1 MDATTI
7 DALAIARI
15 GRDAFQ
21 RIEKNAGRAAAVRAA
36 VARMLADQHQERAA
50 WGVPPAPPPG
60 AEPMPVT
67 EPVALDDARDRVAFL
82 ESLVQER
89 DATIANLETS
99 LERSRAMIDAMQSE
113 LDEVDRKIKRTLEP
127 YVRAD
132 SIARSQEIHDAIAR
146 TTAERD
152 SAREALERVS
162 AQLANAV
169 ARLLEVGT

>member
-1 MDATTI
+1 
-7 DALAIARI
+7 
-15 GRDAFQ
+15 
-21 RIEKNAGRAAAVRAA
+21 
-36 VARMLADQHQERAA
+36 
-50 WGVPPAPPPG
+50 
-60 AEPMPVT
+60 MPVT
-67 EPVALDDARDRVAFL
+67 EPIALDDARDRVAFL

>member
-1 MDATTI
+1 
-7 DALAIARI
+7 
-15 GRDAFQ
+15 
-21 RIEKNAGRAAAVRAA
+21 
-36 VARMLADQHQERAA
+36 
-50 WGVPPAPPPG
+50 
-60 AEPMPVT
+60 MPVT
-67 EPVALDDARDRVAFL
+67 EPIALDDARDRVAFL

-132 SIARSQEIHDAIAR
+132 SIARSQQIHDAIAR